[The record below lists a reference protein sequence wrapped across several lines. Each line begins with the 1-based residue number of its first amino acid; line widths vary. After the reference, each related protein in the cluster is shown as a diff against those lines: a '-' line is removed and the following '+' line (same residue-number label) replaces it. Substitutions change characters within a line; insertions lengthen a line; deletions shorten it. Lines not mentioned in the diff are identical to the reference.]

1 MVGLIRVLIIIVL
14 FYLIYRVLKSLM
26 KPTRLNR
33 FKRPKSIRG
42 TESDLDSEELIRD
55 PNCGIYLPRKQG
67 IAALIG
73 GRVSYFCS
81 QECKQQYIE
90 NRKNS

>member
-1 MVGLIRVLIIIVL
+1 MAGLIRVLIIILL
-14 FYLIYRVLKSLM
+14 FYLIYRVLKGLM
-26 KPTRLNR
+26 NPAPLNR
-33 FKRPKSIRG
+33 FKRPKTKRR
-42 TESDLDSEELIRD
+42 TERDFDSEELIRD

-67 IAALIG
+67 IAALIR

-90 NRKNS
+90 KRKNS

>member
-1 MVGLIRVLIIIVL
+1 MVGLIRVLIIILL
-14 FYLIYRVLKSLM
+14 FYLIYRVLKTLM
-26 KPTRLNR
+26 NPAPLNR
-33 FKRPKSIRG
+33 FKRPKSIR
-42 TESDLDSEELIRD
+42 ENERDFDSEELIRD

-81 QECKQQYIE
+81 KECKQQYTE